1 MFHYDLA
8 RHPACSGNVDMRI
21 NIAAASALVAC
32 ALTMVSCSGSSTPS
46 SPSVVSPRA
55 AAGGSGLLRPLDDP
69 PAPVPDPS
77 VPMPDPN
84 VPAPLAVI
92 INIVGSFGANAFMP
106 NPTKANMGDQIVFA
120 NTDMR
125 VHHIV
130 LDDGTDLGEVQ
141 PGQSSVPM
149 PLTTPTATFHCTI
162 HPTMVGA
169 INGELAPPPYV
180 PPPPDDYYGY
190 YRRKDY

>member
-1 MFHYDLA
+1 
-8 RHPACSGNVDMRI
+8 MRI

-32 ALTMVSCSGSSTPS
+32 ALTMGSCSGGSTPS
-46 SPSVVSPRA
+46 SPSVASPPA
-55 AAGGSGLLRPLDDP
+55 AAGASGPLRPLDDP
-69 PAPVPDPS
+69 PAPVPDPI
-77 VPMPDPN
+77 VPMPDPI

-92 INIVGSFGANAFMP
+92 INIVGSVGSNAFMP
-106 NPTKANMGDQIVFA
+106 NPATASMGDQIVFA
-120 NTDMR
+120 NTDLR
-125 VHHIV
+125 AHHIV

-141 PGQSSVPM
+141 PGQSSTPM

-169 INGELAPPPYV
+169 INRELAPAPYE

-190 YRRKDY
+190 YRQRRRP

>member
-1 MFHYDLA
+1 
-8 RHPACSGNVDMRI
+8 MRI

-32 ALTMVSCSGSSTPS
+32 ALTMWSCSGGSTAS
-46 SPSVVSPRA
+46 SPSVVTLRA
-55 AAGGSGLLRPLDDP
+55 AAGGSGQLRPLDDP

-77 VPMPDPN
+77 VPMPDPT

-92 INIVGSFGANAFMP
+92 INIVGSIGSNAFMP
-106 NPTKANMGDQIVFA
+106 NPTTANMGDRIVFA
-120 NTDMR
+120 NTDTR

-130 LDDGTDLGEVQ
+130 LGDGTDLGEVQ

-149 PLTTPTATFHCTI
+149 PLATPTATFHCTI

-169 INGELAPPPYV
+169 INGELAPAPYE

-190 YRRKDY
+190 YRHRGYSGRV